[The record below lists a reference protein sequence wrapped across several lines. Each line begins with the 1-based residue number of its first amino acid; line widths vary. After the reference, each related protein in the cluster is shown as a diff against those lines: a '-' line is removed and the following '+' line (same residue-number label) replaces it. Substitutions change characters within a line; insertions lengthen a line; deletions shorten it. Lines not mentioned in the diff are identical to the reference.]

1 MDGKDPG
8 SRRRKAMSEQE
19 SQPDVTG
26 ETVLEAQFDR
36 KIGPHTRWTVSGWLV
51 VSIVGIPLIPFWLL
65 FSLWYVPEYLR
76 RISARLTTQALEV
89 RKGVFFSSTGSSEAT
104 IPLLFNVPE
113 YLRRISARLTT
124 QALEVRKGVFFRSEA
139 TIPLNRITD
148 VRLHDGPLMRHYGL
162 RGLKVETAGQSGDTG
177 SEGNIYRCDRR
188 GRVPQRGAPAA
199 PGGAGLRAGR
209 RLPEYGRRSRRAP
222 DGDPRHPGA
231 NRSAGE
237 GPVVSVHSRVP
248 ATLRRLPGVW
258 KPCTCM
264 KRA

>member
-1 MDGKDPG
+1 
-8 SRRRKAMSEQE
+8 MSEQE
-19 SQPDVTG
+19 SQPGVTG

-89 RKGVFFSSTGSSEAT
+89 RKGVFF
-104 IPLLFNVPE
+104 
-113 YLRRISARLTT
+113 
-124 QALEVRKGVFFRSEA
+124 RSEA

-177 SEGNIYRCDRR
+177 SEGNIIGVIDAVEFRNAVLR
-188 GRVPQRGAPAA
+188 QRQEALGSEQ
-199 PGGAGLRAGR
+199 GAG
-209 RLPEYGRRSRRAP
+209 LPEYGRRSHRAP
-222 DGDPRHPGA
+222 DGGSATSWRESKRWGGTSSGRRYAGPGRAGTHPGRLGTLYLYEA
-231 NRSAGE
+231 GLASAEQLTPPGC
-237 GPVVSVHSRVP
+237 
-248 ATLRRLPGVW
+248 LRH
-258 KPCTCM
+258 C
-264 KRA
+264 